1 MAEPTTVTVP
11 CASCGTPI
19 SGRFCSQCG
28 AATAVQ
34 ACRGCNANLSPG
46 ARFCHRC
53 GAPATAGIAPK
64 SERVAWSAATA
75 IVIGAV
81 AGVVYLLGRDS
92 QPAAPIASMGNAGNA
107 GPTLSTRAPDISKMS
122 PRERFD
128 RLFLRVAESQ
138 SSDTILMFAPMAL
151 GAYSQLD
158 QVDTDARFHAA
169 IIHLVVGEFAQAKA
183 LADTIAK
190 AEPSHLFAHVI
201 RGEAAEQEKDAAT
214 LARSYRAF
222 LAGYDA
228 EMKAGRREYLE
239 HQPFLDQFRSRAQAA
254 GK

>member
-1 MAEPTTVTVP
+1 MDVVSKVGQHGWIEVITG
-11 CASCGTPI
+11 SMF
-19 SGRFCSQCG
+19 SG
-28 AATAVQ
+28 
-34 ACRGCNANLSPG
+34 
-46 ARFCHRC
+46 
-53 GAPATAGIAPK
+53 K
-64 SERVAWSAATA
+64 SEELIRRLRRAQIARQKVQIFKPKFDSRYGEDEIVSHSAMRMSSGNVASSAD
-75 IVIGAV
+75 
-81 AGVVYLLGRDS
+81 L
-92 QPAAPIASMGNAGNA
+92 
-107 GPTLSTRAPDISKMS
+107 
-122 PRERFD
+122 
-128 RLFLRVAESQ
+128 
-138 SSDTILMFAPMAL
+138 
-151 GAYSQLD
+151 LD

-190 AEPSHLFAHVI
+190 AEPSHLFSHVI
-201 RGEAAEQEKDAAT
+201 RGEAAEQEKDTAT